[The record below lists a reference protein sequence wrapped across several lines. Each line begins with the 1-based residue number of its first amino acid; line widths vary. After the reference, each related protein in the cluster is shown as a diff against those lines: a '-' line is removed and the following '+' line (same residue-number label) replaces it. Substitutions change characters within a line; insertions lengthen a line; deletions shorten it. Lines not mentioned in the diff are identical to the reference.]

1 MNNYKKYN
9 LFFVVMYLQK
19 VSTFAPLP
27 IRIMAG
33 VAFIFHGLPK
43 FENLQGTQGFF
54 ASVGI
59 PAELAMIIG
68 LLEVIGGTLLIVGLV
83 TRITSILFIIEMIC
97 AVLIVKLGNGLMG
110 QGGYEVD
117 LLLMS
122 ISISL
127 LLSGPGRVSIE
138 RDILKREIFP
148 KISYKKN
155 GSAQS
160 S

>member
-1 MNNYKKYN
+1 
-9 LFFVVMYLQK
+9 MYLEK
-19 VSTFAPLP
+19 ISTFAPLP
-27 IRIMAG
+27 IRIIAG
-33 VAFIFHGLPK
+33 IAFILHGLPK

-68 LLEVIGGTLLIVGLV
+68 LLEVIGGILLIVGLI
-83 TRITSILFIIEMIC
+83 TRITSILFIIEMIG
-97 AVLIVKLGNGLMG
+97 AILIVKAGNGFMG
-110 QGGYEVD
+110 EGGYEVD

-138 RDILKREIFP
+138 RDVLKREIFP
-148 KISYKKN
+148 KISYKKRH
-155 GSAQS
+155 SD
-160 S
+160 

>member
-1 MNNYKKYN
+1 MNYKKDDFPF
-9 LFFVVMYLQK
+9 LVMYLEK
-19 VSTFAPLP
+19 ISAFAPLP

-33 VAFIFHGLPK
+33 IAFIIHGLPK

-59 PAELAMIIG
+59 PADLALLIG
-68 LLEVIGGTLLIVGLV
+68 LLEVIGGVLLIVGLL
-83 TRITSILFIIEMIC
+83 TRIASILFIIEMIG
-97 AVLIVKLGNGLMG
+97 AILVVKAGNSFTGE
-110 QGGYEVD
+110 GGYEVD
-117 LLLMS
+117 LLLMT

-155 GSAQS
+155 DS
-160 S
+160 SDKK

>member
-1 MNNYKKYN
+1 MNYKKDDFPF
-9 LFFVVMYLQK
+9 LVMYLEK
-19 VSTFAPLP
+19 ISAFAPLP

-33 VAFIFHGLPK
+33 IAFIIHGLPK

-59 PAELAMIIG
+59 PADLALLIG
-68 LLEVIGGTLLIVGLV
+68 LLEVIGGVLLIVGLL
-83 TRITSILFIIEMIC
+83 TRIASILFIIEMIG
-97 AVLIVKLGNGLMG
+97 AILVVKAGNSFTGE
-110 QGGYEVD
+110 GGYEVD
-117 LLLMS
+117 LLLMT

-148 KISYKKN
+148 KISYKKE
-155 GSAQS
+155 
-160 S
+160 

>member
-1 MNNYKKYN
+1 MNYKKDGFPF
-9 LFFVVMYLQK
+9 LVMYLEK
-19 VSTFAPLP
+19 ISAFAPLP

-33 VAFIFHGLPK
+33 IAFIIHGLPK

-59 PAELAMIIG
+59 PADLALLIG
-68 LLEVIGGTLLIVGLV
+68 LLEVIGGVLLIVGLL
-83 TRITSILFIIEMIC
+83 TRMASILFIIEMIG
-97 AVLIVKLGNGLMG
+97 AILVVKAGNSFTGEC
-110 QGGYEVD
+110 GYEVD
-117 LLLMS
+117 LLLMT

-155 GSAQS
+155 DS
-160 S
+160 SDKK

>member
-9 LFFVVMYLQK
+9 LSFVMMSLQK
-19 VSTFAPLP
+19 ISTFAPLP

-33 VAFIFHGLPK
+33 IAFILHGLPK

-59 PAELAMIIG
+59 PADLAMVIG
-68 LLEVIGGTLLIVGLV
+68 LLELIGGILLIVGLL
-83 TRITSILFIIEMIC
+83 TRITSILFIIEMIG
-97 AVLIVKLGNGLMG
+97 AILIVKSGNGFMG
-110 QGGYEVD
+110 EGGYEVD

-127 LLSGPGRVSIE
+127 LISGPGRVSIE
-138 RDILKREIFP
+138 RDLLKREIFP

-155 GSAQS
+155 DNTKS